1 MAGAIF
7 CCFFV
12 LALCSGEVAGQ
23 SLQKLLD
30 GGRTPSA
37 QKPQMSA
44 AEQKDWAAAK
54 VAELQARE
62 SKADD
67 LRSELR
73 MANLPE
79 TRADEFL
86 AALRESIRNYQ
97 LAADTLSAVVKRE
110 SPEGGLAPAPVAL
123 PKDEKEADGYRDR
136 LAALRGP
143 VQTAATQVQLDE
155 DFLTRQRSTL
165 KALGAQLRR
174 IQEQFDTAESPAAQ
188 RSAGFEL
195 KLAEMQQ
202 ESASSAAFLGAW
214 RLYADQLELRARQ
227 AEVRAVE
234 EALSASGMD
243 DIFDETRAQEAIKK
257 TEREKASVQQLIAPA
272 QAARQR
278 LDQIASELEESV
290 KSVTEGEERKRLE
303 ARLEIAREA
312 REFADR
318 IAVGDQ
324 VWSATLEEALR
335 TWKIALAA
343 AQNPGRAQYLNARK
357 QADELLSQGDP
368 WREQIRR
375 YLQDARARLDELES
389 QPKSKDAATR
399 ELEEQRT
406 DLVRQ
411 RVAQLRDISTLLE
424 NLLDRAEQIRA
435 ESKLLLARSSVSE
448 RVTQGV
454 SAVGEKMTS
463 FWNRELFT
471 TEEKIVGQDGSVLTR
486 TRGISVGKIILGILG
501 LAAGLFI
508 AKTVARLVKKRLG
521 NRFAIDTARAAF
533 LEKILYYFLLALVA
547 LVTLNWLRIPLTAFA
562 FLGGALAIGVG
573 FGAQTLMNNFIS
585 GLILLAEQKI
595 KIGDI
600 IDADGHLG
608 RVINLGTRCSRIR
621 KSDGVDVLVPN
632 SYLLEKNVINW
643 TLSDPHHRYDFI
655 IGVSYGV
662 STELVLSTLRRA
674 LEEQPEVL
682 KEPPGSVIFEA
693 FGNKALNFHLY
704 YWLDLGRSDSNE
716 VGSEIRVRIDR
727 LCREAGIEIA

>member
-1 MAGAIF
+1 VAGAIF

-54 VAELQARE
+54 VAELQVRE

-123 PKDEKEADGYRDR
+123 PKDEKEAEGYRDR
-136 LAALRGP
+136 LAALRGQ

-272 QAARQR
+272 R
-278 LDQIASELEESV
+278 
-290 KSVTEGEERKRLE
+290 
-303 ARLEIAREA
+303 
-312 REFADR
+312 
-318 IAVGDQ
+318 
-324 VWSATLEEALR
+324 
-335 TWKIALAA
+335 
-343 AQNPGRAQYLNARK
+343 
-357 QADELLSQGDP
+357 
-368 WREQIRR
+368 
-375 YLQDARARLDELES
+375 
-389 QPKSKDAATR
+389 
-399 ELEEQRT
+399 
-406 DLVRQ
+406 
-411 RVAQLRDISTLLE
+411 
-424 NLLDRAEQIRA
+424 
-435 ESKLLLARSSVSE
+435 
-448 RVTQGV
+448 
-454 SAVGEKMTS
+454 M
-463 FWNRELFT
+463 
-471 TEEKIVGQDGSVLTR
+471 
-486 TRGISVGKIILGILG
+486 
-501 LAAGLFI
+501 
-508 AKTVARLVKKRLG
+508 
-521 NRFAIDTARAAF
+521 
-533 LEKILYYFLLALVA
+533 
-547 LVTLNWLRIPLTAFA
+547 
-562 FLGGALAIGVG
+562 
-573 FGAQTLMNNFIS
+573 
-585 GLILLAEQKI
+585 
-595 KIGDI
+595 
-600 IDADGHLG
+600 
-608 RVINLGTRCSRIR
+608 
-621 KSDGVDVLVPN
+621 
-632 SYLLEKNVINW
+632 
-643 TLSDPHHRYDFI
+643 
-655 IGVSYGV
+655 
-662 STELVLSTLRRA
+662 
-674 LEEQPEVL
+674 
-682 KEPPGSVIFEA
+682 PGSVWTKSPPSSRKGEKVSPKERKESAAKPGWRLHVRPGSSPIVSPWAIRYGAPRWRKRCEP
-693 FGNKALNFHLY
+693 
-704 YWLDLGRSDSNE
+704 GRSRSPQ
-716 VGSEIRVRIDR
+716 
-727 LCREAGIEIA
+727 LGIPAAPST